1 MIFVG
6 FTGIAVFAEF
16 VLKLIFCYTD
26 GTKQGEYLIATERQI
41 AVQINTISLE
51 IGAQLFISIAFA
63 IVIADLIEDFST
75 EIFVEAGTQ
84 RNGSGIEIRFVR
96 TVQTFG
102 VDIIVVI
109 AEANIGIVFK
119 GVGSGGKCHNRNS
132 GHQSSNSISH
142 YSILFI

>member
-1 MIFVG
+1 M
-6 FTGIAVFAEF
+6 
-16 VLKLIFCYTD
+16 LKLIFCYTD

-119 GVGSGGKCHNRNS
+119 GVGSGG
-132 GHQSSNSISH
+132 QMP
-142 YSILFI
+142 